1 MGAKSAE
8 GVCQVRWVEPKMTC
22 AEVQANYP
30 TAGEIHSIRGR
41 LEPAKF
47 HRSLPLIRVDRP
59 RAAAPFFDE

>member
-1 MGAKSAE
+1 
-8 GVCQVRWVEPKMTC
+8 MTC

-41 LEPAKF
+41 REPAKF